1 MSNFYKL
8 ILKSIE
14 GKMYIKVIKETK
26 GKGVNDMDYKD
37 MKIDDII
44 KRVNELY
51 KKSKEEGLSEE
62 EKVEQEKIR
71 RVYIDNVKANF
82 QVQLD
87 GVKPNN
93 PVKPS

>member
-1 MSNFYKL
+1 
-8 ILKSIE
+8 
-14 GKMYIKVIKETK
+14 
-26 GKGVNDMDYKD
+26 MDYKD

-93 PVKPS
+93 PIKYS

>member
-1 MSNFYKL
+1 
-8 ILKSIE
+8 
-14 GKMYIKVIKETK
+14 
-26 GKGVNDMDYKD
+26 MDYKD

-44 KRVNELY
+44 KKINEIY

-62 EKVEQEKIR
+62 EKVEQEKLR
-71 RVYIDNVKANF
+71 RVYIDNIKANF

-93 PVKPS
+93 PVKKSKK

>member
-1 MSNFYKL
+1 
-8 ILKSIE
+8 
-14 GKMYIKVIKETK
+14 MYIKVIKETK
-26 GKGVNDMDYKD
+26 GKGVNDMDYKN